1 MDRRGRIALAA
12 AALLLLLSGCFSGR
26 ARTGLLHRW
35 TDAEPV
41 AARMYFDGADG
52 TERTQPLPPQQLA
65 ELVDMLENMK
75 YRTHAFHTDYF
86 WYGRCG
92 LEIELSDGTFWI
104 YDGTYAELRSAS
116 MTESAERDKK
126 LRGAFVEILDG
137 EYWERVLPFFPEA
150 ADAPLFASW

>member
-86 WYGRCG
+86 WYRRCG
-92 LEIELSDGTFWI
+92 LEIELSDEDSAIHFPPQLHILQEVTEDES
-104 YDGTYAELRSAS
+104 YRNASLASLPAENATS
-116 MTESAERDKK
+116 
-126 LRGAFVEILDG
+126 
-137 EYWERVLPFFPEA
+137 
-150 ADAPLFASW
+150 PL